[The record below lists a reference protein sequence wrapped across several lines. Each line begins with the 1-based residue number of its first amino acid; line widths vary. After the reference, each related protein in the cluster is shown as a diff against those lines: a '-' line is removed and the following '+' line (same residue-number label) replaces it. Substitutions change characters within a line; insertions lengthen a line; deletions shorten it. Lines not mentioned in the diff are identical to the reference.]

1 MVSAVVPSEE
11 IRAVYLRLSRAWQ
24 TRDRA
29 AVEDLMSFD
38 AYVVWIGSD
47 PREWWR
53 GPDGVAA
60 NLAHLEELPPYRM
73 EIDPA
78 DVVAYACGDTG
89 WAIGRVRL
97 RFESGVEFVLRTT
110 GVFVIERGHWR
121 VAHWH
126 NSIGVRNEEAI
137 GVSLTTSIQLAERA
151 VRDARPD
158 VETAAAP
165 DGTVTLMFSD
175 IESSTVLLE
184 RLGDTEFMGLL
195 GWHDAI
201 VRDAAGEHRGYI
213 VKSQGDGFMI
223 AFPSA
228 AFALRCGSAIQQRL
242 ATGYHGMRVRIRI
255 GLHAGEALRHSDDFY
270 GRTVVIAARIADL
283 ALGGEMLVSELV
295 YELARGLGTFRFGE
309 PRTAHLKGLEGEFR
323 VYPVDD
329 SLASTRHNGVRSH
342 RGLFLTPDQ
351 LRI

>member
-1 MVSAVVPSEE
+1 MAPAVVPSEE
-11 IRAVYLRLSRAWQ
+11 IRAAYMRLWRAWHAA
-24 TRDRA
+24 DRA
-29 AVEDLMSFD
+29 AVKDLISFE
-38 AYVVWIGSD
+38 AYSAWIGSD
-47 PREWWR
+47 AREWWH
-53 GPDGVAA
+53 GPDGVAT
-60 NLAHLEELPPYRM
+60 NLAHMEELPPYRL

-89 WAIGRVRL
+89 WAVGRAHL
-97 RFESGVEFVLRTT
+97 WFDNGADFVLRTT

-121 VAHWH
+121 IAHWH
-126 NSIGVRNEEAI
+126 NSIGIANEEAI
-137 GVSLTTSIQLAERA
+137 GVSLTTSIQRTERA

-184 RLGDTEFMGLL
+184 RLGDTEFMALL
-195 GWHDAI
+195 AWHDAI
-201 VRDAAGEHRGYI
+201 VRDTAKEHRGYI

-223 AFPSA
+223 AFPST

-242 ATGYHGMRVRIRI
+242 ATSYQGTRMRVRI

-283 ALGGEMLVSELV
+283 ALGGEILVSELV
-295 YELARGLGTFRFGE
+295 HELARGLGTFHFGE
-309 PRTAHLKGLEGEFR
+309 PRTAHLKGLDGEFHL
-323 VYPVDD
+323 YPLDQE
-329 SLASTRHNGVRSH
+329 SH
-342 RGLFLTPDQ
+342 VTAGP
-351 LRI
+351 

>member
-1 MVSAVVPSEE
+1 MAPAVVPSEE
-11 IRAVYLRLSRAWQ
+11 IRAAYLRLSRAWQ
-24 TRDRA
+24 MRDRA
-29 AVEDLMSFD
+29 AIEDLLSFEPYVMS
-38 AYVVWIGSD
+38 VGSD
-47 PREWWR
+47 PREWWQ
-53 GPDGVAA
+53 GPDDHAA
-60 NLAHLEELPPYRM
+60 HLAHLEELPPYRQ

-89 WAIGRVRL
+89 WAVGRVHL
-97 RFESGVEFVLRTT
+97 RFDTGADFVLRTT

-121 VAHWH
+121 VVHWH

-137 GVSLTTSIQLAERA
+137 GVSLTTSIQRTERA

-158 VETAAAP
+158 VQTAAAP

-184 RLGDTEFMGLL
+184 RLGDTEFVRLL

-213 VKSQGDGFMI
+213 VKSRGDGFMI

-228 AFALRCGSAIQQRL
+228 AFALRCGSTIQQRL
-242 ATGYHGMRVRIRI
+242 GGGYEGANVRVRI

-283 ALGGEMLVSELV
+283 ALGGEMLASELV
-295 YELARGLGTFRFGE
+295 HELTRGLGTFRFGE
-309 PRTAHLKGLEGEFR
+309 PRTTHLKGLEGEFR

-329 SLASTRHNGVRSH
+329 SLLVDA
-342 RGLFLTPDQ
+342 P
-351 LRI
+351 

>member
-1 MVSAVVPSEE
+1 MAMAVVPSEE
-11 IRAVYLRLSRAWQ
+11 IRAAYLRLWRAWQ

-29 AVEDLMSFD
+29 AVEDLTSFE
-38 AYVVWIGSD
+38 AYTAWIGSD
-47 PREWWR
+47 PREWWH
-53 GPDGVAA
+53 GTDGVAA
-60 NLAHLEELPPYRM
+60 IVAHLDELPPYRL
-73 EIDPA
+73 EIDAA

-89 WAIGRVRL
+89 WAVGRAHVW
-97 RFESGVEFVLRTT
+97 FENGADFVLRTSA
-110 GVFVIERGHWR
+110 VFVIERGHWR

-126 NSIGVRNEEAI
+126 NSIGIRNEDAI
-137 GVSLTTSIQLAERA
+137 GVSLTTSIQRTERA

-158 VETAAAP
+158 FETAAAP

-184 RLGDTEFMGLL
+184 RLGDTEFMALL

-201 VRDAAGEHRGYI
+201 VRDAASETRGYI

-228 AFALRCGSAIQQRL
+228 LFALRCGSAIQQRL
-242 ATGYHGMRVRIRI
+242 AIGYHGMSVRVRI

-283 ALGGEMLVSELV
+283 ALGGEILVSELV
-295 YELARGLGTFRFGE
+295 HELARGLGTFRFGE

-323 VYPVDD
+323 LYPADE
-329 SLASTRHNGVRSH
+329 SPHTGA
-342 RGLFLTPDQ
+342 P
-351 LRI
+351 

>member
-1 MVSAVVPSEE
+1 MGSAVLPSEE
-11 IRAVYLRLSRAWQ
+11 IRAAYLRLSRAFE
-24 TRDRA
+24 TRDRP
-29 AVEDLMSFD
+29 AVEDLISFD
-38 AYVVWIGSD
+38 AYVTGIGSD
-47 PREWWR
+47 PQEWWH

-60 NLAHLEELPPYRM
+60 YLAHLDELPPFRQ
-73 EIDPA
+73 EIDLA
-78 DVVAYACGDTG
+78 DLVAYACGDTG
-89 WAIGRVRL
+89 WAVGRAHL
-97 RFESGVEFVLRTT
+97 WFDNGTDFVLRTT

-126 NSIGVRNEEAI
+126 NSIGIRNEDAI
-137 GVSLTTSIQLAERA
+137 GVSLTTNIQRTERA
-151 VRDARPD
+151 VRAARPD

-175 IESSTVLLE
+175 IESSTVLLD

-201 VRDAAGEHRGYI
+201 VRDAAREHRGYV

-228 AFALRCGSAIQQRL
+228 AFALRCGSVIQQQL
-242 ATGYHGMRVRIRI
+242 ATGYHGMRVRVRI

-283 ALGGEMLVSELV
+283 ALGGEILVSELV
-295 YELARGLGTFRFGE
+295 HELARGLGTFRFGE

-323 VYPVDD
+323 LYPANE
-329 SLASTRHNGVRSH
+329 S
-342 RGLFLTPDQ
+342 PDTSPP
-351 LRI
+351 